1 MSFSVFDVIG
11 PSMVG
16 PSSSHTAGAA
26 RIGRIA
32 RRLLNALPQ
41 EAKIELH
48 GSFAA
53 TGKGHATDRALV
65 AGILN
70 FTPDDN
76 RLKDSLQLAEADGI
90 AVTFNEVDLGDECH
104 PNAARITLSADA
116 DRSVQIVGWSVGGGS
131 IQIRQVNGFDT
142 CFSGE
147 LNTLVLWNLDHPGYL
162 AKVTTLYDCAGINIA
177 TIQLSRSSRGREA
190 LTVIESDGPLSVA
203 AAEMIGGLPDTQRL
217 ALL

>member
-1 MSFSVFDVIG
+1 MSFSAFDVIG

-32 RRLLNALPQ
+32 RKLLGTEPRSAL
-41 EAKIELH
+41 IELH

-65 AGILN
+65 AGILD
-70 FTPDDN
+70 FAPDDE
-76 RLKDSLQLAEADGI
+76 RLKDSLELAKHVGI
-90 AVTFNEVDLGDECH
+90 KIQFTEVDLGEETH
-104 PNAARITLSADA
+104 PNAARITLKGSDEIGL
-116 DRSVQIVGWSVGGGS
+116 QLVGWSVGGGNIE
-131 IQIRQVNGFDT
+131 IQQIDGFDT

-190 LTVIESDGPLSVA
+190 LTIIESDGPLSAA

-217 ALL
+217 VLL